1 MSQDEY
7 FSVRAAI
14 RINVEPLAD
23 NQVQPDAQ
31 AFTAEIP
38 APFRLASQCG
48 QLDSDVEK
56 DLKAIDPEDA
66 SALFRVL
73 QAQNEKM
80 TLMMGYMLSHEDQ
93 PNHRFVT
100 HAFGA
105 SSFSYHSHS
114 PLKKG
119 VHARVKLF
127 LDYPPTAI
135 YCYGVVTGCE
145 PDADSEQENPD
156 YVIQIQYTRLLEEDR
171 DTLIRAALHHQQKL
185 LKKRARN
192 RKQSSS

>member
-23 NQVQPDAQ
+23 NQPQPDADG
-31 AFTAEIP
+31 FMAEIP

-48 QLDSDVEK
+48 QLDADVEK
-56 DLKAIDPEDA
+56 DLHAVEPDNA

-73 QAQNEKM
+73 QAQNEKI
-80 TLMMGYMLSHEDQ
+80 TLMMGYMLSHEDH
-93 PNHRFVT
+93 PSHRFIT

-105 SSFSYHSHS
+105 SSFSYLSQP
-114 PLKKG
+114 PLEIG
-119 VHARVKLF
+119 AHARVKIF

-145 PDADSEQENPD
+145 PHADSDKNQPKHL
-156 YVIQIQYTRLLEEDR
+156 IQIQYTRLLEEDR

-185 LKKRARN
+185 LKKRAQN

>member
-23 NQVQPDAQ
+23 NQAQPDAD
-31 AFTAEIP
+31 AFMAEIP

-56 DLKAIDPEDA
+56 DLKAIDPDDA

-73 QAQNEKM
+73 QAQNEKI

-93 PNHRFVT
+93 PTYRFVT
-100 HAFGA
+100 RAFGA
-105 SSFSYHSHS
+105 SSFSYLSHS
-114 PLKKG
+114 PLQKG
-119 VHARVKLF
+119 VHTRVKLF
-127 LDYPPTAI
+127 LDYPPTAV

-145 PDADSEQENPD
+145 LHPESDQDNPH